1 MPCDFRTIRAGAFE
15 LPTDGDTDITIEF
28 PAPGIDAERQ
38 AVLMYRARKVCDPL
52 DRPARIGA
60 SLNGKALF
68 EQSVTD
74 PTDHS
79 FHEVLDTK
87 ILRPTGN
94 ELTLI
99 RKSDTG
105 TVHLADLVLIY
116 AI

>member
-1 MPCDFRTIRAGAFE
+1 MPCDFRTIRSDAFE
-15 LPTDGDTDITIEF
+15 LPTDGDIDITIEF
-28 PAPGIDAERQ
+28 PAPGIDAERR
-38 AVLMYRARKVCDPL
+38 AILMYRARKVFEPFN
-52 DRPARIGA
+52 RPARIGV

-105 TVHLADLVLIY
+105 TIRLSDLVLIY

>member
-1 MPCDFRTIRAGAFE
+1 M
-15 LPTDGDTDITIEF
+15 
-28 PAPGIDAERQ
+28 
-38 AVLMYRARKVCDPL
+38 
-52 DRPARIGA
+52 
-60 SLNGKALF
+60 SLGEALF

-105 TVHLADLVLIY
+105 TLHVADLVVIDRRRNGCSRSPSS
-116 AI
+116 

>member
-1 MPCDFRTIRAGAFE
+1 M
-15 LPTDGDTDITIEF
+15 
-28 PAPGIDAERQ
+28 
-38 AVLMYRARKVCDPL
+38 
-52 DRPARIGA
+52 
-60 SLNGKALF
+60 SLGKALF

-105 TVHLADLVLIY
+105 TLHVADLVVIY
-116 AI
+116 RRLNGCSRSPSS

>member
-1 MPCDFRTIRAGAFE
+1 MPCDFRTIRSGVVE
-15 LPTDGDTDITIEF
+15 LPTDGDADITIEF
-28 PAPGIDAERQ
+28 PAPGIDAELH
-38 AVLMYRARKVCDPL
+38 AILMYRARKVCEPF
-52 DRPARIGA
+52 DRPTRIGV

-74 PTDHS
+74 PTGHS

-116 AI
+116 SI